1 MEALHALSSEVHM
14 DQSPSFFSRVL
25 SNEATR
31 KGLAGAVAGI
41 LVGTVLE
48 IVWPTR

>member
-1 MEALHALSSEVHM
+1 M
-14 DQSPSFFSRVL
+14 DQTSSFFSRVL